1 MHHHADTPAKADRLQ
16 QVLHS
21 RRKHLGRPHFSA
33 KFNKIL
39 FFVAV
44 LHSDHVEP
52 IPHKSLVIKYG
63 DRIAVN
69 FQSQGRYTNRAVEI
83 FISIAYCYS
92 HCAILQA
99 MKFRV
104 LQDNL
109 RETLWERIDEGDLTG
124 LRLAQ
129 QTGFKQAHIS
139 NFLNRKRGLSL
150 EGMDRVL
157 AVQHLS
163 VLDLLDPSEVNKRAS
178 ILPPSDDEFQ
188 NVLLTDGTVAA
199 TQPLITSMNVKEILK
214 FKKNFLKKLKAETEG
229 DRQQWERFVMIKVD
243 AREGMSMYPRLLPG
257 ATLLID
263 RHYNSLKP
271 YRKGEFNMYAVL
283 KDENCT
289 VKYVET
295 AGSHLILRPHNQAYP
310 IEVVTMEEGKSASD
324 YIVGRV
330 CHVGIET

>member
-1 MHHHADTPAKADRLQ
+1 MSRWYSSKFPWSRSLYLRCCGKNRL
-16 QVLHS
+16 
-21 RRKHLGRPHFSA
+21 
-33 KFNKIL
+33 
-39 FFVAV
+39 
-44 LHSDHVEP
+44 
-52 IPHKSLVIKYG
+52 
-63 DRIAVN
+63 
-69 FQSQGRYTNRAVEI
+69 
-83 FISIAYCYS
+83 ISNWLYLTCYN
-92 HCAILQA
+92 LP

-109 RETLWERIDEGDLTG
+109 RDTIWERIEEGDLTG

-178 ILPPSDDEFQ
+178 ILPPSNDEFQ

-199 TQPLITSMNVKEILK
+199 TSPLVTSMDVKEILK
-214 FKKNFLKKLKAETEG
+214 FKKTFLKKLKPEIEG
-229 DRQQWERFVMIKVD
+229 DRERWERFVVIKVD

-283 KDENCT
+283 KDGTCT

-295 AGSHLILRPHNQAYP
+295 AGRHLILRPHNQAYP
-310 IEVVTMEEGKSASD
+310 IDVMTMEDGKSPSD
-324 YIVGRV
+324 YLVGRV

>member
-1 MHHHADTPAKADRLQ
+1 
-16 QVLHS
+16 
-21 RRKHLGRPHFSA
+21 
-33 KFNKIL
+33 
-39 FFVAV
+39 
-44 LHSDHVEP
+44 
-52 IPHKSLVIKYG
+52 
-63 DRIAVN
+63 
-69 FQSQGRYTNRAVEI
+69 
-83 FISIAYCYS
+83 
-92 HCAILQA
+92 

-104 LQDNL
+104 LQENL
-109 RETLWERIDEGDLTG
+109 REALWERIEEGDLTG
-124 LRLAQ
+124 LRLAE

-178 ILPPSDDEFQ
+178 IMPPSNDEFQ
-188 NVLLTDGTVAA
+188 NILVVDASIAA
-199 TQPLITSMNVKEILK
+199 THPLVISMNVKEILK
-214 FKKNFLKKLKAETEG
+214 FKKSFLKKLKAETEG
-229 DRQQWERFVMIKVD
+229 DRDQWERFVLIKVD

-257 ATLLID
+257 ASLLID

-271 YRKGEFNMYAVL
+271 YRKGELNMYAVL
-283 KDENCT
+283 KDEGCT

-295 AGSHLILRPHNQAYP
+295 AGKNLILRPQNQAYP
-310 IEVVTMEEGKSASD
+310 VEIVAMDEGKSASD